1 MDVLRCLDSLGATTS
16 LPFLRGGGFILLGV
30 VLVGCDGKT
39 KPIDD
44 PAGRHESRNR
54 DLEIMIEILAGH
66 TDWCET
72 VSFPG
77 TSSTRRG
84 TFS

>member
-1 MDVLRCLDSLGATTS
+1 MLDMDVLRCLDSLGQQHHCLS
-16 LPFLRGGGFILLGV
+16 SEGGFILLGV

-44 PAGRHESRNR
+44 PVGRHESRNR
-54 DLEIMIEILAGH
+54 DPRDHDRDLAGH

-77 TSSTRRG
+77 RYWSRSAG
-84 TFS
+84 